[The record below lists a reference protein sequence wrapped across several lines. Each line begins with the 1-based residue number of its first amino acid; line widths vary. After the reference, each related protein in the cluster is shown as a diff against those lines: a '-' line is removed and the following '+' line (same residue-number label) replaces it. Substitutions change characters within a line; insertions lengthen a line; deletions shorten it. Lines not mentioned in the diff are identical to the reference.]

1 MNSGS
6 PKLRLDG
13 PNLVGL
19 RRVVVVIV
27 ALGLTIFAP
36 VSSASAL
43 HIVGDLIAPPPAP
56 PTEAPQAPAQA
67 PDATLPA
74 GSGEGRRV
82 VYSTTRQRVW
92 LVAPDGSSAGTW
104 LVSGR
109 TGAPGPGVYQVFSRS
124 LNATA
129 RSGRVA
135 MQHMVRF
142 ARTPGLPI
150 GFHSIPVG
158 RKSGSPIQSES
169 ELGQPR
175 SAGCIR
181 QRPSD
186 AVAMWDFAHL
196 GTQVVVV
203 D

>member
-1 MNSGS
+1 MNTGS
-6 PKLRLDG
+6 PKIRLEG
-13 PNLVGL
+13 PNLVVL
-19 RRVVVVIV
+19 NRVAVVIV
-27 ALGLTIFAP
+27 ALGMTIFAP

-43 HIVGDLIAPPPAP
+43 PIVGDLLAPPPAP
-56 PTEAPQAPAQA
+56 SAEAPRAPVQAL
-67 PDATLPA
+67 DATLPA

-82 VYSTTRQRVW
+82 VYSPARQRVW
-92 LVAPDGSSAGTW
+92 LVAPDGSSASTW

-109 TGAPGPGVYQVFSRS
+109 TGTPGSGAYRVFSRS
-124 LNATA
+124 FNATA
-129 RSGRVA
+129 RSGRVV

-142 ARTPGLPI
+142 ARTSGLSI

-158 RKSGSPIQSES
+158 RKNGSPIQSEA

-186 AVAMWDFAHL
+186 AVAMWDFAYL
-196 GTQVVVV
+196 GTPVVVA